1 MSPRRPSPPVT
12 VPPPPPDPIDAAE
25 AALARAE
32 EANQRFADADDYN
45 EPTGQ
50 FPVFVRMPEAS
61 LHDEDIPKRSAAGP
75 ASAIFAGLVTI
86 ATVLA
91 AILHG
96 LGWL

>member
-1 MSPRRPSPPVT
+1 MTTLS
-12 VPPPPPDPIDAAE
+12 PPPPDPIDAAE
-25 AALARAE
+25 AALARAQ
-32 EANQRFADADDYN
+32 EATERFADADDAN
-45 EPTGQ
+45 DPTGQ

-61 LHDEDIPKRSAAGP
+61 LHDADIPKRSAAGP

-91 AILHG
+91 ALFHA